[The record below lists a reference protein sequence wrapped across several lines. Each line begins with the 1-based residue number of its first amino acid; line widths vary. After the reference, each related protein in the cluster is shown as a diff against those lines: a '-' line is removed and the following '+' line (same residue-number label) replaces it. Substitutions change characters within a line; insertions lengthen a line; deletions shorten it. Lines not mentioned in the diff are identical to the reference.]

1 MSQQPLS
8 KFLAILAFLSW
19 FASLWFVAIVS
30 YFGDVLHGYE
40 IASTGWLGIFV
51 GAIEWY
57 TNPLMLIILFSLF
70 ETDVNKFNTKR
81 INILMLLT
89 IFLGLQITTFNDFY
103 RTGDTVDLFGYGLGF
118 ILWVSSILITLIA
131 VSQKNEELTDS
142 SPRIK
147 VIAKRIKYISTLL
160 LLFFLTATAFFHY
173 QDNKYANSSDK
184 EKLKLAVFK
193 RTKVCTCEPKVES
206 TKTTGI
212 LEVIQPTTDYDIE
225 ARKTI
230 YMFNSPLKLLEWGV
244 PIVRMNGMDY
254 SLEKRTNE
262 TFLIA
267 RKAVDKAKFQLIIS
281 KDDQDIRT
289 IIKSIAFENGV
300 KKEKNLV
307 DQIWKKESIPKND
320 NEVFCP
326 EFLINPSEQQHPR
339 KMILQALN
347 IKKNTDINE
356 LHEMLYNHVE
366 AKFHHDISK
375 DINETELTESSLKGH
390 PIYANC
396 PENVYIDSKNKL
408 ITSSVANLIGGRPM
422 FVKGTYFFP
431 ANHMFHSIDTYSCD
445 KNFLYTYSEQGRIA
459 IGEKDSHD
467 ISFILQ
473 KRTIDNYSSEW
484 SKEVHFNGKYFF
496 KGAQFLSAH
505 EEDQKIFI
513 ELYDSYLK
521 KIITIVVSTSLQPST
536 I

>member
-1 MSQQPLS
+1 MRQQPLS
-8 KFLAILAFLSW
+8 KIFAILTFLTWS
-19 FASLWFVAIVS
+19 ASLWFVALVS
-30 YFGDVLHGYE
+30 YSGDVIYGYE
-40 IASTGWLGIFV
+40 IIVTGWFGVFE

-103 RTGDTVDLFGYGLGF
+103 RVSGGIEGSSGEIFGYGLGF
-118 ILWVSSILITLIA
+118 VLWVSSIFITLIA
-131 VSQKNEELTDS
+131 VSQKNEELADS
-142 SPRIK
+142 TRIK
-147 VIAKRIKYISTLL
+147 VIAKRIKYIGTLL
-160 LLFFLTATAFFHY
+160 LLFFLTATAFLHY

-193 RTKVCTCEPKVES
+193 RTKVCTCEPKIES

-244 PIVRMNGMDY
+244 PIVRMDGMDY
-254 SLEKRTNE
+254 SLEKHSNE

-267 RKAVDKAKFQLIIS
+267 RKAVDNAKFQLIIS
-281 KDDQDIRT
+281 KNDQDIRT

-307 DQIWKKESIPKND
+307 DQIWKKESMPKNN

-326 EFLINPSEQQHPR
+326 EFLISPSEQQHPR

-347 IKKNTDINE
+347 IKKNTDTNE
-356 LHEMLYNHVE
+356 LHEMLYHHVE
-366 AKFHHDISK
+366 AKFHHDILK
-375 DINETELTESSLKGH
+375 DINETELMESSFKGH

-396 PENVYIDSKNKL
+396 PKNVYIEP
-408 ITSSVANLIGGRPM
+408 ITSRPM
-422 FVKGTYFFP
+422 HIKGTYYFP
-431 ANHMFHSIDTYSCD
+431 VNNIFNSIDTYSCD
-445 KNFLYTYSEQGRIA
+445 KNSLYTYSNQGGR
-459 IGEKDSHD
+459 EDPHD

-473 KRTIDNYSSEW
+473 KRIIDQYTLAW
-484 SKEVHFNGKYFF
+484 SKEVHYSDKKHFF

-521 KIITIVVSTSLQPST
+521 KIVTIVVSNPHQPPSF
-536 I
+536 

>member
-1 MSQQPLS
+1 MRQQPLS

-19 FASLWFVAIVS
+19 FTSLWFVALVA
-30 YFGDVLHGYE
+30 YTGDVIHGYE
-40 IASTGWLGIFV
+40 IVITGWFGIFL
-51 GAIEWY
+51 GEIEWY
-57 TNPLMLIILFSLF
+57 VNPLLLLILLSLLS
-70 ETDVNKFNTKR
+70 TDSKNFDFKQT
-81 INILMLLT
+81 NILMLLAILFSLQT
-89 IFLGLQITTFNDFY
+89 IIFNDFY
-103 RTGDTVDLFGYGLGF
+103 RLSGGIEGSSGDIFGYGLGF

-131 VSQKNEELTDS
+131 VSQKNEELANN
-142 SPRIK
+142 PKIK
-147 VIAKRIKYISTLL
+147 VIAKRIKYIGTLL
-160 LLFFLTATAFFHY
+160 LLFFLTATAFLHY

-184 EKLKLAVFK
+184 EKLSVAVFK

-206 TKTTGI
+206 TKITGI

-225 ARKTI
+225 GRKTI

-254 SLEKRTNE
+254 SLEKRLNE
-262 TFLIA
+262 TLLIA
-267 RKAVDKAKFQLIIS
+267 RKAVDKARFQLIIS
-281 KDDQDIRT
+281 KDNQDIRT
-289 IIKSIAFENGV
+289 IIKSIEFENGV

-307 DQIWKKESIPKND
+307 DQIWKKESISKND
-320 NEVFCP
+320 NEIFCP

-347 IKKNTDINE
+347 IKKNTDTNE

-375 DINETELTESSLKGH
+375 DINETELTESSFKGH

-396 PENVYIDSKNKL
+396 PKNVYIAPVASN
-408 ITSSVANLIGGRPM
+408 VANLGGKPM
-422 FVKGTYFFP
+422 FINGTYYFP
-431 ANHMFHSIDTYSCD
+431 VNNIVNSIDTYSCD
-445 KNFLYTYSEQGRIA
+445 KNFLYTFSEQAHIA
-459 IGEKDSHD
+459 LGEKEPHD

-473 KRTIDNYSSEW
+473 KRIIDNYSLAW
-484 SKEVHFNGKYFF
+484 SKEIHYNDEKHFF

-521 KIITIVVSTSLQPST
+521 KIVTIVVLIPS
-536 I
+536 